1 MSLCSAWESLVK
13 AVKHNICTHIILQA
27 FVVSDV
33 INCRVMLI
41 ELSIER
47 YHFFQFEVDEAELS
61 IKGIQPEL
69 EIASKF
75 HSICSGQNERIFCPF
90 TYETC
95 QNVL

>member
-1 MSLCSAWESLVK
+1 MSRCDAWERLVK
-13 AVKHNICTHIILQA
+13 AVKHNISTHIILQA
-27 FVVSDV
+27 FGVSGV

-41 ELSIER
+41 ELGIER
-47 YHFFQFEVDEAELS
+47 YNFFQFEINEAKLS
-61 IKGIQPEL
+61 IKGIQPEI

-75 HSICSGQNERIFCPF
+75 HSIRSGHNEQIFCPF